1 MNGLKVCPEVE
12 GFFSLVE
19 RSQLIREGVVCVFL
33 IERSMMVVQI
43 AISE

>member
-1 MNGLKVCPEVE
+1 MSGLEVCPEVE

-19 RSQLIREGVVCVFL
+19 RSQLIRENVVCGFL
-33 IERSMMVVQI
+33 IERSLTVVQI